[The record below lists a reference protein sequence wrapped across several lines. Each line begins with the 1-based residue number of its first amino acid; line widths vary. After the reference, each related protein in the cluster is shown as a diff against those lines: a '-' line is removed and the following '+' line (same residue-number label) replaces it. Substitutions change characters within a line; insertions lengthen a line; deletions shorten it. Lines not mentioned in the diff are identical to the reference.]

1 MTGYGRAV
9 QTWQDK
15 TYAVELRALNSKFTD
30 MRLKCPQNL
39 REKENDLRKMV
50 MDYAQRGKFE
60 MSIDVTSIQ
69 GDDQFG
75 LNVPLFKKYFA
86 ALRELSDELGFQDDN
101 IMSAILRIPNVAASQ
116 DGEMSDEEW
125 QVLQDTVNEAL
136 DNFQAFRLQEGE
148 ATGKDLEQ
156 RVGIITDMLDQV
168 APHEADRI
176 ASVRDRLYRS
186 IEEHLG
192 KDKIDSNRYEQE
204 VLFYLEKMDINEEKM
219 RLAQHCSYF
228 LEVLGDKEESKGR
241 KLNFISQ
248 EIGREINTLGAKAYS
263 SDIQRLVV
271 CMKDELEKIK
281 EQIANIV

>member
-9 QTWQDK
+9 QTWRDK

-86 ALRELSDELGFQDDN
+86 ALKDLSEELGYQDDN
-101 IMSAILRIPNVAASQ
+101 LMSAILRLPNVAASS

-125 QVLQDTVNEAL
+125 QLLQATVNEAL
-136 DNFQAFRLQEGE
+136 ANFQAFRLQEGT
-148 ATGKDLEQ
+148 ATAKDLEQ
-156 RVGIITDMLDQV
+156 RIGIITDMLHQV

-176 ASVRDRLYRS
+176 ANVRERLYRS

-192 KDKIDSNRYEQE
+192 KDKIDQSRYEQE

-219 RLAQHCSYF
+219 RLAQHCGYF
-228 LEVLGDKEESKGR
+228 LEVLRSKEESSGR

-248 EIGREINTLGAKAYS
+248 EMGREINTLGAKAYS